1 MMDKDN
7 FLYNQKAKDMAE
19 VSFRMHSSKM
29 WRLEFFFSKDL
40 EHLSEE
46 EQKKNKK

>member
-1 MMDKDN
+1 MMDKDK

-29 WRLEFFFSKDL
+29 WRLEFFFRRISNIC
-40 EHLSEE
+40 
-46 EQKKNKK
+46 QKKNEKNKK